1 MGTTTEKLTY
11 LQGTKDAIKNA
22 IVAKGVEVPEGTTFR
37 GYAEKIGEIQ
47 TGGGILNATITL
59 ENELGKNGSLKLYFV
74 TEDGRGVEMSGNS
87 IKNEKIKFGS
97 PILLYYEFLD
107 SVGSDTLINDKDEN
121 INMFE
126 IGVDKFIAYYP
137 ITEESIKIKLYYNL

>member
-47 TGGGILNATITL
+47 AGGGILNATITL
-59 ENELGKNGSLKLYFV
+59 ENKLGKNGSLKLYFV

-97 PILLYYEFLD
+97 PILLYYNFLD
-107 SVGSDTLINDKDEN
+107 SIGSDTLINDKNEN

-126 IGVDKFIAYYP
+126 IEVNKFIAYYP
-137 ITEESIKIKLYYNL
+137 ITEESIKIKLYYKL